1 MTYIGV
7 IKMSN
12 TLELERGILKEKKSK
27 IENELNSKRRIEE
40 GALDKLK
47 ALTKESKGAYNE
59 EKETTERIYSVL
71 KKEIENYE
79 EALNTP
85 YFGRV
90 DFREYRGQDESIYIG
105 KQGVSSSADGEEV
118 IVDWRAPVSDLY
130 YSGTGGYAYYKAPA
144 GIIEGNLLLKRK
156 FLLNENDIESIF
168 DEGIN
173 EIIINQEE
181 GTDLV
186 DEFLKINLEES
197 RGKKLKEVV
206 ATIQKEQNDIIR
218 WPKNLPII
226 VQGSAGSGKTTI
238 ALHRLAYLLYR
249 YSDTIEGKDILVLAP
264 NKLFLDYISE
274 ILPNLG
280 VDEVTQTTFQELVFK
295 RLKLKGKLKTKD
307 EKIKEIIELKDEE
320 QKKLITNSSKV
331 KGTLMFKSFIDRY
344 IALLESDSLDIQDI
358 EIRGYILFTR
368 KEIMRLYL
376 KDLKAYPINKRKDE
390 IKRYLSLKIKEKV
403 ESLLIHIDRKWDIQ
417 IREVKSEFE
426 DSDERRK
433 KLCEVYGERDEI
445 KEYIRL
451 NSRKKMTEY
460 FKNWRGITSND
471 MFVNLFKDDQIF
483 EIATANKIPE
493 QLAKFM
499 KKEAIENA
507 ENGIIDEDDLA
518 ILLYINLLLE
528 GVEEK
533 EKFKHIVIDE
543 VQDYNPLQI
552 YLINHLAKA
561 NSLTLVG
568 DLAQG
573 IYHYKGISKWE
584 DITEGVFEGKATY
597 IQLTQ
602 SYRSTVEVIDFA
614 QGALESQNLG
624 LKAARPV
631 LRHGDI
637 PTIVKC
643 SDKKEIA
650 AEIEKIITEIK
661 SKGKSSIAIITK
673 SLEEGK
679 DLEKQLK
686 KCKEHKISLIKGTEK
701 TSPGEIMIIPS
712 YLTKGLEFDG
722 TIIYNPSAYNY
733 GDNILDKRL
742 LYVVLTRAL
751 HYEYIIE
758 IDELTSMIK

>member
-1 MTYIGV
+1 
-7 IKMSN
+7 MSEL
-12 TLELERGILKEKKSK
+12 LELEKRILKEKKTK
-27 IENELNSKRRIEE
+27 IIKELEE
-40 GALDKLK
+40 KKKTEDTALNKLK
-47 ALTKESKGAYNE
+47 ALTKEAKGAYSE
-59 EKETTERIYSVL
+59 EKETTEKIYSVL
-71 KKEIENYE
+71 RKEIENYE
-79 EALNTP
+79 EALNSP

-90 DFREYRGQDESIYIG
+90 DFREYRGQEESIYIG
-105 KQGVSSSADGEEV
+105 KQGVSSSIDGEEI

-130 YSGTGGYAYYKAPA
+130 YSGTGGYAYYKAPS
-144 GIIEGNLLLKRK
+144 GIIEGNLSLKRK
-156 FLLNENDIESIF
+156 FLFEEDDIKEIF

-173 EIIINQEE
+173 ELIINQEE
-181 GTDLV
+181 GNDLV

-249 YSDTIEGKDILVLAP
+249 YSDTIQGKDILVLAP

-280 VDEVTQTTFQELVFK
+280 VDEVTQTTFQELVIK
-295 RLKLKGKLKTKD
+295 RLRLKGKLKTKD
-307 EKIKEIIELKDEE
+307 DKLKEIIELKDNET
-320 QKKLITNSSKV
+320 KKLITNSSKV
-331 KGTLMFKSFIDRY
+331 KGTLIFKTFIDRY
-344 IALLESDSLDIQDI
+344 IALLESNSLDIKDI
-358 EIRGYILFTR
+358 EIRGYVLFTR

-390 IKRYLSLKIKEKV
+390 IKRYLNLKIKEKV
-403 ESLLIHIDRKWDIQ
+403 ESLLVHIDRKWDIE
-417 IREVKSEFE
+417 IKNVKTELE
-426 DSDERRK
+426 DGEERRK
-433 KLCEVYGERDEI
+433 KLREVYGERDEI

-451 NSRKKMTEY
+451 NSKKKMTEY

-471 MFVNLFKDDQIF
+471 IYLNLFKDDEMF
-483 EIATANKIPE
+483 EIATANKIPDE
-493 QLAKFM
+493 LADFM

-518 ILLYINLLLE
+518 LLLYINLLLE

-533 EKFKHIVIDE
+533 EKFKHIVVDE

-552 YLINHLAKA
+552 YLINKLTKS

-573 IYHYKGISKWE
+573 IYYYKGIKTWE

-602 SYRSTVEVIDFA
+602 SYRSTVEIIDFA
-614 QGALESQNLG
+614 NGALEAQELG
-624 LKAARPV
+624 LKSAKPV
-631 LRHGDI
+631 LRHGEVPKVI
-637 PTIVKC
+637 KC
-643 SDKKEIA
+643 IDRKESI
-650 AEIEKIITEIK
+650 IEVNNIINEIK

-673 SLEEGK
+673 SLEEGRE
-679 DLEKQLK
+679 LEKLIK
-686 KCKEHKISLIKGTEK
+686 KLGEHKVTLIKGTEK
-701 TSPGEIMIIPS
+701 NSNGEIMIIPS

-722 TIIYNPSAYNY
+722 TIIYNPSIENY

-742 LYVVLTRAL
+742 LYVALTRAL
-751 HYEYIIE
+751 HYEYIIA
-758 IDELTSMIK
+758 IDEVTNMIK

>member
-1 MTYIGV
+1 
-7 IKMSN
+7 MSEP
-12 TLELERGILKEKKSK
+12 LKLERIILKEKKSK
-27 IENELNSKRRIEE
+27 IINELEEKKRNEDNI
-40 GALDKLK
+40 GDKLK
-47 ALTKESKGAYNE
+47 NLTKESKGAYSE
-59 EKETTERIYSVL
+59 EKETTEKIYSVL
-71 KKEIENYE
+71 RKEIENYE
-79 EALNTP
+79 EALSSP

-105 KQGVSSSADGEEV
+105 KQGVSSTVDGEEV

-130 YSGTGGYAYYKAPA
+130 YSGTGGYAYYKAPS
-144 GIIEGNLLLKRK
+144 GVIEGNLSLKRK
-156 FLLNENDIESIF
+156 FLFKDDDIDEVF

-249 YSDTIEGKDILVLAP
+249 YSDTIQGKDILVLAP

-280 VDEVTQTTFQELVFK
+280 VDEVTQTTFQELVVK
-295 RLKLKGKLKTKD
+295 RLKLKGKIKTKD
-307 EKIKEIIELKDEE
+307 EKIKEIIETKDEIT
-320 QKKLITNSSKV
+320 KKLITNSSKI
-331 KGTLMFKSFIDRY
+331 KGTLIFKTFIDRY
-344 IALLESDSLDIQDI
+344 IALLESNSLDIKDI
-358 EIRGYILFTR
+358 EIRGYTLFTR

-376 KDLKAYPINKRKDE
+376 KDLKTYPINKRKDE
-390 IKRYLSLKIKEKV
+390 IKRYLNLKIKEKIA
-403 ESLLIHIDRKWDIQ
+403 SLLVHIDRKWDIS
-417 IREVKSEFE
+417 INEVKNDLE
-426 DSDERRK
+426 DGEERRK
-433 KLCEVYGERDEI
+433 RLREVYGERDEI

-451 NSRKKMTEY
+451 NGKKKMTEY
-460 FKNWRGITSND
+460 FKNWRSITSND
-471 MFVNLFKDDQIF
+471 IYLNLFKDDEIF
-483 EIATANKIPE
+483 EIATANKIPDK
-493 QLAKFM
+493 LADFM
-499 KKEAIENA
+499 KKEVIENS
-507 ENGIIDEDDLA
+507 ENGMIDEDDLG

-533 EKFKHIVIDE
+533 EKFKHIVVDE

-552 YLINHLAKA
+552 YLINNLAKA

-573 IYHYKGISKWE
+573 IYHYKGIKTWE
-584 DITEGVFEGKATY
+584 DITEGVFGGKATY

-614 QGALESQNLG
+614 NGALEAQNLG
-624 LKAARPV
+624 LKAAKPV
-631 LRHGDI
+631 LRHGEVPKVI
-637 PTIVKC
+637 NC
-643 SDKKEIA
+643 ADKKESILTMNS
-650 AEIEKIITEIK
+650 IITEIK
-661 SKGKSSIAIITK
+661 SKDKSSIAIITK
-673 SLEEGK
+673 SLEEGR
-679 DLEKQLK
+679 DLEKLMK
-686 KCKEHKISLIKGTEK
+686 KSGEHKVALIKGTEK

-722 TIIYNPSAYNY
+722 TIIYNPSKDNY
-733 GDNILDKRL
+733 GENIMDQRL
-742 LYVVLTRAL
+742 LYVALTRAL
-751 HYEYIIE
+751 HYEYIIA
-758 IDELTSMIK
+758 IDEITNMIK

>member
-1 MTYIGV
+1 
-7 IKMSN
+7 MSES
-12 TLELERGILKEKKSK
+12 LELERGIFKEKKAK
-27 IENELNSKRRIEE
+27 IINELE
-40 GALDKLK
+40 GKKQNEDNIGNKLK
-47 ALTKESKGAYNE
+47 NLIKESKGDYSE
-59 EKETTERIYSVL
+59 EMETTQRVHSVL
-71 KKEIENYE
+71 RKEIENYE
-79 EALNTP
+79 EALSSP
-85 YFGRV
+85 YFGKV
-90 DFREYRGQDESIYIG
+90 EFREHRGEEESIYIG
-105 KQGVSSSADGEEV
+105 KQGVSSTVDGEEV

-130 YSGTGGYAYYKAPA
+130 YSGTGGEAYYKAPA
-144 GIIEGNLLLKRK
+144 GIIEGKLSLKRK
-156 FLLNENDIESIF
+156 FLFKEDDIEAIF

-280 VDEVTQTTFQELVFK
+280 VDEVTQTTFQELVMK

-307 EKIKEIIELKDEE
+307 EKIKEIIEIKDEKT
-320 QKKLITNSSKV
+320 KKLITNSSKV
-331 KGTLMFKSFIDRY
+331 KGTLLFKTFIDRY
-344 IALLESDSLDIQDI
+344 IALLESNSLDIKDI
-358 EIRGYILFTR
+358 EIRGYVLFTR

-376 KDLKAYPINKRKDE
+376 KDLKNYPINKRKDE
-390 IKRYLSLKIKEKV
+390 IKRYLNLKIKEKV
-403 ESLLIHIDRKWDIQ
+403 ESLLLHIDRKWATE
-417 IREVKSEFE
+417 IREVKDEME
-426 DSDERRK
+426 DGEERRK
-433 KLCEVYGERDEI
+433 KLREVYGERDEI
-445 KEYIRL
+445 KEHIRV
-451 NSRKKMTEY
+451 NSKKKMTEY
-460 FKNWRGITSND
+460 FKNWRGITSKD
-471 MFVNLFKDDQIF
+471 LYINLFKEDVIF

-493 QLAKFM
+493 TLADFM
-499 KKEAIENA
+499 KKEVIENA

-518 ILLYINLLLE
+518 LLLYINLLLE
-528 GVEEK
+528 GVDEK
-533 EKFKHIVIDE
+533 EKFKHIVVDE

-552 YLINHLAKA
+552 SLINNLTNG

-573 IYHYKGISKWE
+573 IYYYKGIKTWE
-584 DITEGVFEGKATY
+584 DITEGVFNGNATY

-614 QGALESQNLG
+614 NGALEAQELG
-624 LKAARPV
+624 LKPAKPV
-631 LRHGDI
+631 LRHGES
-637 PTIVKC
+637 PKIVKC
-643 SDKKEIA
+643 LDKKESII
-650 AEIEKIITEIK
+650 EINNIINEIK
-661 SKGKSSIAIITK
+661 AKDKNSIAIITK
-673 SLEEGK
+673 SLDEAR
-679 DLEKQLK
+679 DLEKLIK
-686 KCKEHKISLIKGTEK
+686 KSCEHKVSLIKGTEK
-701 TSPGEIMIIPS
+701 NSNSEIVIIPS

-722 TIIYNPSAYNY
+722 TIIYNPSTENY

-742 LYVVLTRAL
+742 LYVALTRAL
-751 HYEYIIE
+751 HYEYIIA
-758 IDELTSMIK
+758 IDEITDMIKYKV

>member
-1 MTYIGV
+1 MRE
-7 IKMSN
+7 S
-12 TLELERGILKEKKSK
+12 LELERGILKEKKLK
-27 IENELNSKRRIEE
+27 IVNELEE
-40 GALDKLK
+40 KKKNENNVENKLK
-47 ALTKESKGAYNE
+47 SLTKESKGAYSE
-59 EKETTERIYSVL
+59 EKETTEKIYSVL
-71 KKEIENYE
+71 RKEIENYK
-79 EALNTP
+79 EALISP

-105 KQGVSSSADGEEV
+105 KQGVSSTSDGEEV

-144 GIIEGNLLLKRK
+144 GVIEGNLSLKRK
-156 FLLNENDIESIF
+156 FLFKEDDIESIF

-181 GTDLV
+181 GNDLV

-249 YSDTIEGKDILVLAP
+249 YSDTIQGKDILVLAP

-280 VDEVTQTTFQELVFK
+280 VDEVTQTTFQELVIK

-307 EKIKEIIELKDEE
+307 EKIKEIIELKDDRA
-320 QKKLITNSSKV
+320 KKLITNSSKT
-331 KGTLMFKSFIDRY
+331 KGTLIFKTFIDRY
-344 IALLESDSLDIQDI
+344 IALLESNSLDIKDI
-358 EIRGYILFTR
+358 EIRGYVLFTR

-376 KDLKAYPINKRKDE
+376 KDLKTYPINKRKDE
-390 IKRYLSLKIKEKV
+390 IKRYLNLKVKEKV
-403 ESLLIHIDRKWDIQ
+403 VSLLIHIDRKWDSKIKT
-417 IREVKSEFE
+417 VKDELE
-426 DSDERRK
+426 DGEERRK
-433 KLCEVYGERDEI
+433 KLRDVYGERDEI
-445 KEYIRL
+445 KEYIRV
-451 NSRKKMTEY
+451 NSRKTMTEY

-471 MFVNLFKDDQIF
+471 IYLNLFKDDEMF
-483 EIATANKIPE
+483 EIATDNKIPE
-493 QLAKFM
+493 ELADFM
-499 KKEAIENA
+499 KKEAIYNA

-518 ILLYINLLLE
+518 LLLYINLLLE

-533 EKFKHIVIDE
+533 EKFKHIVVDE

-552 YLINHLAKA
+552 YLINNLTKA

-573 IYHYKGISKWE
+573 IYYYKGIKTWE
-584 DITEGVFEGKATY
+584 DITEGVFNGKATY

-614 QGALESQNLG
+614 NGALEAQNLG
-624 LKAARPV
+624 LKAAKPV

-637 PTIVKC
+637 PKIINCV
-643 SDKKEIA
+643 DKKESVL
-650 AEIEKIITEIK
+650 EINNIITEIK
-661 SKGKSSIAIITK
+661 LKDKNSIAIITK
-673 SLEEGK
+673 TLEEGR
-679 DLEKQLK
+679 DLEKLMK
-686 KCKEHKISLIKGTEK
+686 KSGEHKVALIKGTEK
-701 TSPGEIMIIPS
+701 NSPGEIMIIPS

-722 TIIYNPSAYNY
+722 TIIYNPSKDSY
-733 GDNILDKRL
+733 GNNIMDQRL
-742 LYVVLTRAL
+742 LYVSLTRAL
-751 HYEYIIE
+751 HYEYIIV
-758 IDELTSMIK
+758 IDEITNMIKIL

>member
-1 MTYIGV
+1 MSELLEERKVLNEKREEI
-7 IKMSN
+7 IK
-12 TLELERGILKEKKSK
+12 ELEEKKK
-27 IENELNSKRRIEE
+27 TEENELN
-40 GALDKLK
+40 KLK
-47 ALTKESKGAYNE
+47 VLTKEAKGAYSE
-59 EKETTERIYSVL
+59 EKETTEKIYSVL
-71 KKEIENYE
+71 RKEIENYE
-79 EALNTP
+79 EALNSP

-90 DFREYRGQDESIYIG
+90 DFREYRGQEESIYIG
-105 KQGVSSSADGEEV
+105 KQGVSSSFDGEEI

-130 YSGTGGYAYYKAPA
+130 YSGTGGYAYYKAPS
-144 GIIEGNLLLKRK
+144 GIIEGNLSLKRK
-156 FLLNENDIESIF
+156 FLFEENNIKEIF

-249 YSDTIEGKDILVLAP
+249 YSDTMQGKDILVLAP
-264 NKLFLDYISE
+264 NKIFLDYISE

-280 VDEVTQTTFQELVFK
+280 VDEVTQTTFQELVIK

-307 EKIKEIIELKDEE
+307 DKIKEIIELEDDER
-320 QKKLITNSSKV
+320 KKLIRNSSKV
-331 KGTLMFKSFIDRY
+331 KGSLIFKSFIDRY
-344 IALLESDSLDIQDI
+344 IALLESNSLDIEDI
-358 EIRGYILFTR
+358 VIRGYVLFTR

-390 IKRYLSLKIKEKV
+390 IKRYLNLKIKEKV
-403 ESLLIHIDRKWDIQ
+403 ESLLIHIDRKWDSKIKS
-417 IREVKSEFE
+417 VKDELE
-426 DSDERRK
+426 DGEERRK
-433 KLCEVYGERDEI
+433 ELRAVYGERDEI
-445 KEYIRL
+445 KEFIRL
-451 NSRKKMTEY
+451 NSKKKMTEY

-471 MFVNLFKDDQIF
+471 IYLNLFKDDEIF
-483 EIATANKIPE
+483 EIATANRIPE
-493 QLAKFM
+493 HISNFM

-518 ILLYINLLLE
+518 LLLYINLLLE
-528 GVEEK
+528 GIDEK

-552 YLINHLAKA
+552 HLINNFTKS

-573 IYHYKGISKWE
+573 IYHYKGIETWD
-584 DITEGVFEGKATY
+584 DITEGVFDGKATY

-602 SYRSTVEVIDFA
+602 SYRSTVEIIDFA
-614 QGALESQNLG
+614 NGALEAQNIG
-624 LKAARPV
+624 LKPAKPV
-631 LRHGDI
+631 LRHGEV
-637 PTIVKC
+637 P
-643 SDKKEIA
+643 
-650 AEIEKIITEIK
+650 KIIKCVDRKESIIEINNIIDEIK
-661 SKGKSSIAIITK
+661 SKDKNSIAIITK
-673 SLEEGK
+673 SLEEARE
-679 DLEKQLK
+679 LEKLIK
-686 KCKEHKISLIKGTEK
+686 KSGKHKVSLIKGTEK
-701 TSPGEIMIIPS
+701 NSNGEIIIVPS

-722 TIIYNPSAYNY
+722 TIIYNPSIENY
-733 GDNILDKRL
+733 GENILDQRL
-742 LYVVLTRAL
+742 LYVALTRAL
-751 HYEYIIE
+751 HYEYIIA
-758 IDELTSMIK
+758 IDEITNMIK